1 MTDIYQT
8 PGDRLRFEIILKAL
22 VEDGTNLA
30 VLSEHD
36 LVLDYYASLIDQRLR
51 DMGQDQVE
59 FCFSTNSEKL
69 VQKFNDILSQ
79 LTIDQALEKDRKH
92 VPRRYMIFRDSILMQ
107 DFELQLLAR
116 LVNGFPAGN
125 ICVILLINSMG
136 SNRDKLDAFGRTLL
150 QWEVE
155 TVAGEPKRPLEDW
168 VAEPEPEAEPADP
181 AALLQAVK
189 PSWRIP
195 EAGAEAAAPAATIPG
210 DTDARVE
217 PVMTS
222 TETPLA
228 PPAST
233 TLHLPP
239 KKPFPW
245 GWLFAGVFILSV
257 AFLATLYADTLEEEF
272 EAFRKYLL
280 RGTPAAATAVDPI
293 APAASQAASEAA
305 EPVAQASDAAADP
318 ATVASAP
325 AALSAPAGET
335 ASAATPAVAQVPLA
349 PPASPPPVVVSSRD
363 ARETPPP
370 PSPPPAQERAK
381 EDRLT
386 DETWIEQLPAE
397 GFVVQLAAFDS
408 LDEIVAFQ
416 RTDPVLQKARV
427 LRLRKKDSGKRYF
440 VLIAGPWSD
449 KAKAE
454 AGMQTHPLLARGWLR
469 SVKSLKAQL

>member
-195 EAGAEAAAPAATIPG
+195 EAGTEATAAANTPS
-210 DTDARVE
+210 DTDSRVE

-228 PPAST
+228 PPAAT
-233 TLHLPP
+233 TLNLPP

-245 GWLFAGVFILSV
+245 GWLLAGMFILSV
-257 AFLATLYADTLEEEF
+257 GFLVTLYADTLEAEI

-280 RGTPAAATAVDPI
+280 RGTPAAATSVDPI

-305 EPVAQASDAAADP
+305 EPVAQASEAAADP

-325 AALSAPAGET
+325 PALTAPAGET
-335 ASAATPAVAQVPLA
+335 ASAATPAVAQA
-349 PPASPPPVVVSSRD
+349 PVSPPPVVVSSRD
-363 ARETPPP
+363 ARETAPPS
-370 PSPPPAQERAK
+370 SPPPVQERAK
-381 EDRLT
+381 EDRLS
-386 DETWIEQLPAE
+386 DEAWIEQLPAE

-408 LDEIVAFQ
+408 LDEIVAYQ

-454 AGMQTHPLLARGWLR
+454 AGMQTHPLLTRGWLR